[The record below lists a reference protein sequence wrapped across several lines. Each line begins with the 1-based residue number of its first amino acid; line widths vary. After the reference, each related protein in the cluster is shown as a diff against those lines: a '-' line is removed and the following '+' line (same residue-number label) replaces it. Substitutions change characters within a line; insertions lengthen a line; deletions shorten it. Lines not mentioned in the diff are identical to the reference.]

1 KKRRR
6 TKVQPIRKIIIL
18 TIAIMLFIP
27 YSFMPLQAKEKK
39 EGSVSSKDEVVY
51 ATLEATG
58 EHDEVFVVN
67 LLDVTKDEKVKD
79 YGDYTSVKNLTGLAE
94 NTQTDDKIETEAEK
108 GKLYYQGNMDNV
120 NLPWDI
126 TLTYR
131 LDGQKIKPKE
141 LIGKDGK
148 VEIDIDVQQNKK
160 ANKEFFENYLLQIEE
175 SFDA

>member
-1 KKRRR
+1 KRDWSSDVCSSDLKKKRRR

-67 LLDVTKDEKVKD
+67 LLNVTK
-79 YGDYTSVKNLTGLAE
+79 A
-94 NTQTDDKIETEAEK
+94 
-108 GKLYYQGNMDNV
+108 
-120 NLPWDI
+120 
-126 TLTYR
+126 
-131 LDGQKIKPKE
+131 
-141 LIGKDGK
+141 GKDRK
-148 VEIDIDVQQNKK
+148 STRLN
-160 ANKEFFENYLLQIEE
+160 
-175 SFDA
+175 SS